1 MATNTTSQFSR
12 PSTAALVLPLS
23 HLIPIGSQDFAF
35 AEQQWLFDKQLPEFL
50 EIDHDSENAV
60 WAFQMN
66 MFAAFLDEFPWRS
79 YWFRNIKIGP
89 EVLRKETGWDLENH
103 GTAPSRMYN
112 WLANNAPKGKR
123 VNRISELYRPAAPP
137 KDAFYPSDHYR
148 PSERDIMEEQRSICH
163 LLNHSHKVWSSMDGA
178 LFDVQRHGLISHID
192 NIVRAIARCFAIELV
207 GIGLLSVSTPRTKLF
222 VESQAFMDAQDAYI
236 GWATLTIGPH
246 LVTSM
251 GEVALSVYGDPNRDY
266 RPVFPK
272 RQMPEPQLR
281 RQLDIWMNAYWRYS
295 GGQGDVPYD
304 LLEQDSRTGR
314 FALTDS
320 RRYPVGIVY
329 MQSPF
334 KMPEDH
340 LTLWATHIKRGEWGE
355 LSENKEFAF
364 KQPRPG
370 LHTLRPPRH
379 IHPQAGSIAYPPESL
394 LYARR
399 RENVRAERRDVFE
412 STTGLPYRSLSPQ
425 QQQDILDIIPTDS
438 RNIAQ
443 RLLNA
448 LQDYDDQGPVQMPVQ
463 RWDNLIRQACPLAF
477 VPPSTPDPYAGMEFL
492 RVDNDMFL
500 SKDFV
505 VPPAGQEQP
514 WSIWALTCFAQHPLW
529 EDTVTP
535 VVYGGPCG
543 YKWSVLATLAAKST
557 LSRLRSRGKKPKWF
571 TAKLNPGPRTEKEID
586 LLTERLTARLERS
599 TALIKQ
605 MTPIESLPYELSGP
619 DWIFNIGP
627 NNWERIEIRGPA
639 EWQNE
644 WEASTHFAVDFGNDE
659 TPSDIQ
665 AADIIP
671 TCKSSA
677 SHESDVQTSDA
688 TSYNSDQEPSQMRS
702 RLAEQDLTQKSQGSR
717 KHAISEDRLDEPEE
731 IDEVG
736 DTNPQPRNKP
746 RTRSQ
751 TKKERVE

>member
-1 MATNTTSQFSR
+1 MATNTHSQSLR
-12 PSTAALVLPLS
+12 PPTAALVLPLS

-60 WAFQMN
+60 WAFQMK

-89 EVLRKETGWDLENH
+89 EVLCRETGWDLENH

-112 WLANNAPKGKR
+112 WLASNAPKGKR
-123 VNRISELYRPAAPP
+123 VNRISEFYRPAAPP
-137 KDAFYPSDHYR
+137 EGVLYPSDHYR
-148 PSERDIMEEQRSICH
+148 PSERDLVEEQRSIRH

-192 NIVRAIARCFAIELV
+192 NIVRAIARCFAVELV
-207 GIGLLSVSTPRTKLF
+207 GIGLYEQHQKIVCFDVSTPRTKPF
-222 VESQAFMDAQDAYI
+222 VESQAFLDAQDAYI
-236 GWATLTIGPH
+236 GWATRTIGPH
-246 LVTSM
+246 LVTSI
-251 GEVALSVYGDPNRDY
+251 GEVASSVYGDPNRDY

-304 LLEQDSRTGR
+304 LLEQDSRTGQ

-320 RRYPVGIVY
+320 RRYPVGVGYI
-329 MQSPF
+329 QSPF
-334 KMPEDH
+334 KMPDDH
-340 LTLWATHIKRGEWGE
+340 LTSWATHIKRAEWGE
-355 LSENKEFAF
+355 LSENEEFAF

-370 LHTLRPPRH
+370 LHILCSPQH

-425 QQQDILDIIPTDS
+425 QQKHILDILPTDS
-438 RNIAQ
+438 RYIAH
-443 RLLNA
+443 RLLTA
-448 LQDYDDQGPVQMPVQ
+448 LQDYDDQGPVQMPIQ
-463 RWDNLIRQACPLAF
+463 RWENLVTKASPLPF
-477 VPPSTPDPYAGMEFL
+477 VPTSTPDPYVGMQFL
-492 RVDNDMFL
+492 RVDNEMFL

-505 VPPAGQEQP
+505 APPAGQEHS
-514 WSIWALTCFAQHPLW
+514 WSIWALICFAQHPLW
-529 EDTVTP
+529 QDKVTP
-535 VVYGGPCG
+535 VIYGGPCG
-543 YKWSVLATLAAKST
+543 FKWAVLATLAAKST
-557 LSRLRSRGKKPKWF
+557 FSRLRSRGKKPKWF
-571 TAKLNPGPRTEKEID
+571 TAKLNPGPRAEKEID
-586 LLTERLTARLERS
+586 LLTERITTRLEHS

-619 DWIFNIGP
+619 NWMIGIGP
-627 NNWERIEIRGPA
+627 NNWERVEIRGPA

-644 WEASTHFAVDFGNDE
+644 WEASTNFAVDSGINE
-659 TPSDIQ
+659 TP
-665 AADIIP
+665 
-671 TCKSSA
+671 
-677 SHESDVQTSDA
+677 
-688 TSYNSDQEPSQMRS
+688 
-702 RLAEQDLTQKSQGSR
+702 
-717 KHAISEDRLDEPEE
+717 
-731 IDEVG
+731 
-736 DTNPQPRNKP
+736 
-746 RTRSQ
+746 
-751 TKKERVE
+751 